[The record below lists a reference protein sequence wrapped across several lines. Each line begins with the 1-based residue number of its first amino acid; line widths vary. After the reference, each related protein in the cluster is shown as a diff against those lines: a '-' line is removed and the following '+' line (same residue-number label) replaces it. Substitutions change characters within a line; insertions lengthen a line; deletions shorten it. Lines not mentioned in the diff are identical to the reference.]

1 MVYIQSGIRN
11 EPMSSNFPALR
22 KGSAKHEG
30 QSPAEVPRLDRTSLW
45 ESAEVFCRNKDTSL
59 QKYIA
64 HFSLYH
70 YLRLSQSKYS
80 REPSATHIRKRTT
93 RYSEHLIVLIPL
105 ISRLIS
111 DFGSLNN
118 PSKTYGPVGN
128 FTYKTTQLL
137 DKNKKIYHQFST
149 LPQPFKQ
156 KLTKQVEE
164 NLTAVSRLP
173 EQVVPFQTTRDKNSH
188 CKRPVQFS

>member
-1 MVYIQSGIRN
+1 
-11 EPMSSNFPALR
+11 MSSNFPALR

-64 HFSLYH
+64 HFSLYQYLYQ

-80 REPSATHIRKRTT
+80 REPSATHIRKRTR

-105 ISRLIS
+105 ISKLIS
-111 DFGSLNN
+111 DCGSLNN

-128 FTYKTTQLL
+128 FTYKTAQLL
-137 DKNKKIYHQFST
+137 DKNKKNYHQFST

>member
-1 MVYIQSGIRN
+1 
-11 EPMSSNFPALR
+11 MSSNFPALR

-64 HFSLYH
+64 HFSGCISICVYRRASIQGSHQPL
-70 YLRLSQSKYS
+70 
-80 REPSATHIRKRTT
+80 IRKRTR

-105 ISRLIS
+105 ISKLIS
-111 DFGSLNN
+111 DCGSLNN

-128 FTYKTTQLL
+128 FTYKTAQLL
-137 DKNKKIYHQFST
+137 DKNKKNYHQFST

-188 CKRPVQFS
+188 CMRPVQFS